1 MLMCLTDEER
11 AAWVVLGLHE
21 PHHDS
26 NTYELMDDEALSRP
40 TSYGEAGPSIRL
52 PGGPVS
58 VSETLPGRF
67 QPNDRRQRSIAAMM
81 RLGSA

>member
-1 MLMCLTDEER
+1 MN
-11 AAWVVLGLHE
+11 AGLGL
-21 PHHDS
+21 
-26 NTYELMDDEALSRP
+26 EADGISDRH
-40 TSYGEAGPSIRL
+40 TSIRL